1 MRRTIA
7 NGDVLAL
14 KGDVDAPSDDETESS
29 KTRVAIVE
37 DHSMVA
43 EGFARII
50 AAEADLECVG
60 IASTLAE
67 AMPLVE
73 HTSPDVVLMDFHLPD
88 GDGSQGT
95 RDVLALRPATKVMML
110 SGAHGDDLAARAIE
124 AGCAGFLKKTR
135 PAVDVVTAIRAVA
148 RGELVVS
155 ANELAGVLE
164 RFRSGAIGESLT
176 AREREVLRHLA
187 QGQSNEDIAK
197 ELYVSLHTVRNHV
210 QNILTKLNAHSKL
223 SAVAIAMRLGILGL
237 NEVG

>member
-1 MRRTIA
+1 MRQTIT

-14 KGDVDAPSDDETESS
+14 KGDVDVPSDGLPTLS

-37 DHSMVA
+37 DHAMVA

-95 RDVLALRPATKVMML
+95 RDVLARRPSTKVMML

-124 AGCAGFLKKTR
+124 AGCSGFLKKTR
-135 PAVDVVTAIRAVA
+135 PASDIVTSIRAVA

-155 ANELAGVLE
+155 ADELAGVLE
-164 RFRSGAIGESLT
+164 RFRSGAVGGSLT

-187 QGQSNEDIAK
+187 RGQSNEDIAK

-223 SAVAIAMRLGILGL
+223 SAVAIGMRLGILGL
-237 NEVG
+237 HEIG

>member
-1 MRRTIA
+1 MRRTIT

-14 KGDVDAPSDDETESS
+14 KGDVDVPSDGGPKLS

-95 RDVLALRPATKVMML
+95 RDILARRPSTKVMML
-110 SGAHGDDLAARAIE
+110 SGAYGDDLAARAIE
-124 AGCAGFLKKTR
+124 AGCSGFLNKTR
-135 PAVDVVTAIRAVA
+135 PASDIVTSIRAVA

-155 ANELAGVLE
+155 ANELAGALE
-164 RFRSGAIGESLT
+164 RFRSGAVGERLT

-197 ELYVSLHTVRNHV
+197 ELYVSPHTVRNHV

-237 NEVG
+237 NEIG

>member
-1 MRRTIA
+1 MRQTTTDG
-7 NGDVLAL
+7 NGLAAGLELDVPAV
-14 KGDVDAPSDDETESS
+14 GGPSPS

-50 AAEADLECVG
+50 AAEPDLECVG

-67 AMPLVE
+67 ALPLIE
-73 HTSPDVVLMDFHLPD
+73 RTSPDVVLMDFHLPD

-95 RDVLALRPATKVMML
+95 RDVLALRPSTKVMML
-110 SGAHGDDLAARAIE
+110 SGAHGDDLAARAID

-135 PAVDVVTAIRAVA
+135 PASDIVTSIRAVA

-155 ANELAGVLE
+155 AAELAGVLA

-187 QGQSNEDIAK
+187 RGQSNEDIAK

-223 SAVAIAMRLGILGL
+223 SAVAIAMRVGILGM
-237 NEVG
+237 NEVS

>member
-1 MRRTIA
+1 MRQTMT
-7 NGDVLAL
+7 NGGILAL
-14 KGDVDAPSDDETESS
+14 KGDVDVPSDGGPKLS

-43 EGFARII
+43 EGFARLI
-50 AAEADLECVG
+50 AAEPDLECVG
-60 IASTLAE
+60 IAATLAE
-67 AMPLVE
+67 AIPLVE

-95 RDVLALRPATKVMML
+95 RDVLARRPSTKVMML
-110 SGAHGDDLAARAIE
+110 SGAHGDDLVARAIE
-124 AGCAGFLKKTR
+124 AGCSGFLKKTR
-135 PAVDVVTAIRAVA
+135 PASDIITSIRAVA

-164 RFRSGAIGESLT
+164 RFRSGAVGERLT

-187 QGQSNEDIAK
+187 QGQSNEDIAT
-197 ELYVSLHTVRNHV
+197 ELYVSIHTVRNHV

-223 SAVAIAMRLGILGL
+223 SAVAIAMRLGILEL
-237 NEVG
+237 NEIG

>member
-1 MRRTIA
+1 MRRAST
-7 NGDVLAL
+7 D
-14 KGDVDAPSDDETESS
+14 DDAAEAVTDDGTTTSR
-29 KTRVAIVE
+29 TRVAIVE

-67 AMPLVE
+67 ALPLVT

-95 RDVLALRPATKVMML
+95 RDVLALRPSMKVMML
-110 SGAHGDDLAARAIE
+110 SGAHGDDLAARAID
-124 AGCAGFLKKTR
+124 AGCSGFLKKTR
-135 PAVDVVTAIRAVA
+135 PASDIVTSIRAVA

-155 ANELAGVLE
+155 AEDLTRVLE

-176 AREREVLRHLA
+176 SREREVLRHLA
-187 QGQSNEDIAK
+187 RGQSNEDIAG
-197 ELYVSLHTVRNHV
+197 ELFVSVHTVRNHV

-223 SAVAIAMRLGILGL
+223 SAVAIAMRLGLLELSEIG
-237 NEVG
+237 

>member
-7 NGDVLAL
+7 NGDVLARR
-14 KGDVDAPSDDETESS
+14 GDVDVPPDGLPTLS

-37 DHSMVA
+37 DHAMVA

-50 AAEADLECVG
+50 AAETDLECVG

-88 GDGSQGT
+88 G
-95 RDVLALRPATKVMML
+95 
-110 SGAHGDDLAARAIE
+110 AHGDDLAARAIE
-124 AGCAGFLKKTR
+124 AGCSGFLKKTR
-135 PAVDVVTAIRAVA
+135 PASDIVTSIRAVA

-164 RFRSGAIGESLT
+164 RFRSGAVGGSLT

-197 ELYVSLHTVRNHV
+197 ALYVSLHTVRNHV

-223 SAVAIAMRLGILGL
+223 SAVAVAMRLGIIGL
-237 NEVG
+237 NEIG